1 MVEDPAANHP
11 HQTVPGGTYGKFVF
25 IKSANSITY
34 TREVQKISSVFSFI
48 GGMGSAVSAV
58 LFFVRMYTSFAFE
71 ISIALSIF
79 DP

>member
-1 MVEDPAANHP
+1 MVLDPVVNHP
-11 HQTVPGGTYGKFVF
+11 HQTVEGGNYAKFIF
-25 IKSANSITY
+25 AKSSNSITY

-48 GGMGSAVSAV
+48 GGMISAVSAV
-58 LFFVRMYTSFAFE
+58 LFFIRAYTSFSFE